1 MPFIEITQ
9 FAGDSVERKQEILS
23 AVTKAYVEATGK
35 DPAKV
40 HAILTEVPPEQWAVG
55 GQTF

>member
-1 MPFIEITQ
+1 MPFIEIKQ
-9 FAGDSVERKQEILS
+9 FAGESAEKKKEILE
-23 AVTKAYVEATGK
+23 AVTQAYCDAAGK